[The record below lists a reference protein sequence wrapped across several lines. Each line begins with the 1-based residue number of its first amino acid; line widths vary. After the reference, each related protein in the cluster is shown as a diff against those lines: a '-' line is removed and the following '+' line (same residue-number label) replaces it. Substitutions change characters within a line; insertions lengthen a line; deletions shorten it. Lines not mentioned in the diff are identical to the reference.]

1 MSSSAFD
8 ITSCFAKGL
17 PEPSPRFGGFPKYNF
32 VGGHNDPTRIPIE
45 GLIDAAA
52 SVLRREG
59 SKLAMYNLA
68 QGPQGY
74 LGLREFVADKL
85 KRRRGIAASRDDIM
99 ILTGSGQGIEIIS
112 RMFVSPGD
120 TVILEEFCYGGA
132 ITRFRRIG
140 ANIVGVPLDDEG
152 MRMDALASTLEGLK
166 QKGVTPKFIYTIPTI
181 QNPSGSIL
189 PLERRRQMLTLAKQY
204 GVPIF
209 EDECYADLIWGG
221 EAPPA
226 IYSMEPKHVVHIGSF
241 SKTLA
246 PALRVGYAVAE
257 WPVLSRM
264 IACKT
269 DSGTGA
275 LDQMIVAEYFSKQFD
290 NHVGALTGVLKEK
303 LDTMVEAVER
313 EFGTV
318 ADMWKPKGGIFLWLK
333 LPDAVDVRKLV
344 KPAADAGIQFN
355 PGPEWVCNPEPA
367 KSYMRLCFALASKED
382 IRAGVAALAQVCY
395 EQTGIPVRSANIE
408 RPGTR
413 QTA

>member
-1 MSSSAFD
+1 MSSAAFD
-8 ITSCFAKGL
+8 MTSCLAKGL

-74 LGLREFVADKL
+74 VGLREFVADKL
-85 KRRRGIAASRDDIM
+85 RRHRGISATRDDVM
-99 ILTGSGQGIEIIS
+99 VLTGSGQGIEIVS
-112 RMFVSPGD
+112 RLFVNPGD

-132 ITRFRRIG
+132 ITRFKRIG
-140 ANIVGVPLDDEG
+140 ANIVGIPLDDEG
-152 MRMDALASTLEGLK
+152 MRMDALAATLEGLR

-189 PLERRRQMLTLAKQY
+189 PLDRRRQMLSLAAQY

-209 EDECYADLIWGG
+209 EDECYADLIWSG

-226 IYSMEPKHVVHIGSF
+226 IYSMDPKRVVHIGSF

-257 WPVLSRM
+257 WPILSRM

-290 NHVGALTGVLKEK
+290 HHVGALTSVLKEK

-313 EFGTV
+313 EFGTT

-333 LPDAVDVRKLV
+333 LPDTVDVRKLV

-367 KSYMRLCFALASKED
+367 KSYMRLCFALTSKQE
-382 IRAGVAALAQVCY
+382 IRDGVAALAQVCY
-395 EQTGIPVRSANIE
+395 EQAGIPVRSANVE
-408 RPGTR
+408 RAG
-413 QTA
+413 A